1 MIRLMVVDDEPI
13 IADGLYEEFIE
24 LGDPELDVIRVYSG
38 KEAVRWFEKTKI
50 DIVISDIRMPGVD
63 GLELARLIHNEW
75 PECKIIFLTG
85 YRDFEYAHEAIQQG
99 AVNYVLKTEGYD
111 KVVEAVR
118 LAIAGIEAKRQDMQ
132 IVKQAKEQLK
142 TMSSMLRRNFLIHL
156 IGGAKYELPV
166 LEREFVQLETNMRA
180 HDDCLLFMA
189 RVDTLP
195 HGLSYFD
202 QNQYVYSIELIAEQ
216 YLSPRLHLLPSED
229 GHGNLLWVAQPR
241 HDCEGEPSESEEKAA
256 IFLKGTLE
264 SIQRACRESLNTTV
278 SFVMLTFRIR
288 WNQLS
293 EGYNQ
298 LRYLMDFR
306 IGTGIEMLLTDEIVL
321 ASEIAKTAVPSK
333 YFPFGKHMSLESL
346 LEKGERA
353 SFMEEMNDI
362 ASQIHLDAS
371 ILDPLVQEMFFS
383 VSILLFSHINR
394 WNLSSRLSLQTGYYR
409 LFRVDEFSTFA
420 EAWTFIK
427 QLAGHI
433 FDVQDIERLKRA
445 SDTVSFVCK
454 YIQDHIEDELT
465 LVKLSER
472 VHFNPAYL
480 SRLFKQETGSTLTDY
495 IQEKKIA
502 RAKQLLE
509 NSDINVHEIGETLG
523 YGYGSNFARTFKKLT
538 GMSPKEYR
546 ESFNK

>member
-1 MIRLMVVDDEPI
+1 MIRLLIADDEPV
-13 IADGLYEEFIE
+13 IADGLYDEFIE

-38 KEAVRWFEKTKI
+38 KEAVRCLEKTKF

-63 GLELARLIHNEW
+63 GLELARLIHNDW

-85 YRDFEYAHEAIQQG
+85 YRDFEYAYEAIQQG

-132 IVKQAKEQLK
+132 IVTQAKKQLK
-142 TMSSMLRRNFLIHL
+142 TMSSILRRNFLIHL
-156 IGGAKYELPV
+156 LGGAKYELPA
-166 LEREFVQLETNMRA
+166 LEDEFVQLEMNMRA

-195 HGLSYFD
+195 YGLSYLD
-202 QNQYVYSIELIAEQ
+202 QNQYYYSIEHIAEQ

-229 GHGNLLWVAQPR
+229 SHGNMLWVAQPR
-241 HDCEGEPSESEEKAA
+241 HDYEGEASEEKAA
-256 IFLKGTLE
+256 VFLKGTLE

-288 WNQLS
+288 WNQLP

-306 IGTGIEMLLTDEIVL
+306 IGSGIEMLLTDESVP
-321 ASEIAKTAVPSK
+321 ASEIAKTAVPAK

-346 LEKGERA
+346 LEKGERD
-353 SFMEEMNDI
+353 SFMKEMDDI
-362 ASQIHLDAS
+362 ASQLHPDAS
-371 ILDPLVQEMFFS
+371 ILDPIVQEIFFS
-383 VSILLFSHINR
+383 VSTLLFSHMNR
-394 WNLSSRLSLQTGYYR
+394 WNLLPRLSLQTGYYR

-420 EAWTFIK
+420 EAWTFVK

-433 FDVQDIERLKRA
+433 IDVQDIERNKRA
-445 SDTVSFVCK
+445 SDTVSFVCQ

-509 NSDINVHEIGETLG
+509 NTDINVHEIGEMLG

-538 GMSPKEYR
+538 GMSPKEHR
-546 ESFNK
+546 ESFNKY